1 MDKKFDLHRV
11 CQIGTGVE
19 ALAESEY
26 SEAKPGDIV
35 SVAGSDRLYKVL
47 ETAKWVDP
55 EVVSLVDSVLV
66 VLVVTDVYS
75 HSYHREEECEEE
87 TEEESEEEQNG

>member
-26 SEAKPGDIV
+26 MKVSPGDIV
-35 SVAGSDRLYKVL
+35 AVAGSDRLYKVL
-47 ETAKWVDP
+47 ETAEWIEP
-55 EVVSLVDSVLV
+55 SVVSLVDSVSG
-66 VLVVTDVYS
+66 VLVVTDAYR
-75 HSYHREEECEEE
+75 HSYHRTEDEGEED
-87 TEEESEEEQNG
+87 EQDG